1 MPPSMRMVSAVA
13 KPAGSVTGDLDD
25 RRSGGGL
32 VDQALVLCEGGDKCM
47 HSEVVD
53 GSGDAPAGL
62 MDQGDGVVAEE
73 RIRSAGKAD
82 VVLDVAGGLRQVHP
96 LQVDDAVEQ
105 EPASRGKPGAP
116 QLS

>member
-1 MPPSMRMVSAVA
+1 MSMVSAVA
-13 KPAGSVTGDLDD
+13 EPAGSVTGDLDD

-73 RIRSAGKAD
+73 RIRSSGKAD
-82 VVLDVAGGLRQVHP
+82 VLLDVAAVSARPIPPGGTGGRS
-96 LQVDDAVEQ
+96 VD
-105 EPASRGKPGAP
+105 PGLP
-116 QLS
+116 RC